1 VSGFEGIGPLLG
13 SDGPWNTAIYVG
25 PGEAEP
31 VVSKRD
37 ELIKLIA
44 GGSTCGGHYNC
55 GPLAEDLKDAAEELD
70 AFVHGLAEKQRAWQ
84 AAYERAELAKHGSL
98 DHETIL
104 QGNAVR
110 AAADLIDP
118 KVKQ

>member
-1 VSGFEGIGPLLG
+1 MS
-13 SDGPWNTAIYVG
+13 T
-25 PGEAEP
+25 
-31 VVSKRD
+31 RD

-70 AFVHGLAEKQRAWQ
+70 AFVHELAEKQRAWSEARK
-84 AAYERAELAKHGSL
+84 AAEFIKYGSV
-98 DHETIL
+98 DHETTL
-104 QGNAVR
+104 QGDAVR